1 MLACILLCIITN
13 LLWKTLV
20 LLLDHNQNS
29 ELEHME
35 PSLYLSIKKKY
46 GRLTDISFNERA
58 QCKKKLQAWE
68 SENGTKRHK
77 PKQRI
82 HTIKNG
88 TIFKVCFLSRH

>member
-58 QCKKKLQAWE
+58 QCKKKCMLGLWN
-68 SENGTKRHK
+68 SSNHFDLFCRG
-77 PKQRI
+77 
-82 HTIKNG
+82 
-88 TIFKVCFLSRH
+88 L

>member
-1 MLACILLCIITN
+1 M
-13 LLWKTLV
+13 
-20 LLLDHNQNS
+20 Q
-29 ELEHME
+29 
-35 PSLYLSIKKKY
+35 
-46 GRLTDISFNERA
+46 
-58 QCKKKLQAWE
+58 KKLQAWE